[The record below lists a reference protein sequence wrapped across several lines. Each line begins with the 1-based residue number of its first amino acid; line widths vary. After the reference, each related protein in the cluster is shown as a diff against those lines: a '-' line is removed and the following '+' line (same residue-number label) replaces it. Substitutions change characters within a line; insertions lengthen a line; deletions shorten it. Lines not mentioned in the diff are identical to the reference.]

1 MYSIMWAHNVVGP
14 STRFFKGFPV
24 VIRATQITND
34 VPFSQAYYR
43 DIRHYPSRHSDLTHR
58 GGATHVVHT
67 QAKGPWFEGRQ
78 IEQVSADELAD
89 GNKVGEFC

>member
-58 GGATHVVHT
+58 GG
-67 QAKGPWFEGRQ
+67 QPMLSIPKPKDPGSRGDK
-78 IEQVSADELAD
+78 S
-89 GNKVGEFC
+89 NK